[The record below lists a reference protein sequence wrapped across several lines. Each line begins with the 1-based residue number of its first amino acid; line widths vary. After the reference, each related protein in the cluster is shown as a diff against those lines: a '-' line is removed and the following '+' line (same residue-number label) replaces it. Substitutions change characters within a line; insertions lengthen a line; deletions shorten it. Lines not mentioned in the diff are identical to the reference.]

1 MKDIRRLFRCCGP
14 YRWDMLLGMLLVMI
28 ETGFEL
34 VIPMMIAD
42 LIDVGVGKPGRGTI
56 FFSREYRWGSARCWP
71 C

>member
-34 VIPMMIAD
+34 VIPVMIAD
-42 LIDVGVGKPGRGTI
+42 LIDVGVANRDVDYI
-56 FFSREYRWGSARCWP
+56 FLQGNTDGGSARCWP